1 MKLITMR
8 AVFIFH
14 FYENYELE
22 EYNDVMSNIMNRTSL
37 EVSTL

>member
-1 MKLITMR
+1 
-8 AVFIFH
+8 FH